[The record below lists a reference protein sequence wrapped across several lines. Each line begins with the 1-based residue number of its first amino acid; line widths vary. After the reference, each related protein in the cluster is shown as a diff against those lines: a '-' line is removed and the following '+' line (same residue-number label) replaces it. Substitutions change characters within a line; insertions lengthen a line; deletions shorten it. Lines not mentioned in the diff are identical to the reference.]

1 MDYTASSYE
10 RKRFMTMMDWWEG
23 LLLEDYVVE
32 DVEFDE
38 SEIELIPY
46 REKAQRWGILRSQ
59 GTGSLYLFNLIYL

>member
-46 REKAQRWGILRSQ
+46 REKEK
-59 GTGSLYLFNLIYL
+59 